1 MSEKGDEKFM
11 LIAINKARQGV
22 EKGQTPFGTRID

>member
-1 MSEKGDEKFM
+1 MSEKADEKFM

-22 EKGQTPFGTRID
+22 EKGQTPFGASID